1 MIDSIKITSLTNIG
15 ANLSYTSIFPV
26 VNITGTPITN
36 KANLQIIGN
45 YILSQAGGANMVQ
58 AAQAT
63 LAQSV
68 VNAAQPNI
76 TSVGTL
82 SISTLKISG
91 GVSGYILRTD
101 GAGNL
106 TWIASTAT
114 VSGSNTQIQFNNAGS
129 FGSSANLTYNNT
141 TGIFTAPFV
150 AGNGNGLS
158 NIQGANVSGFVA
170 NANIANTAFAVAAA
184 NVSGLGNIATINLT
198 GSNANV
204 LYGNGVFA
212 AIAGGANTGNITFV
226 NTTISAP
233 NDDDIVVQ
241 AMDSDGIVSSSLEL
255 SPGDTTRLE
264 QWSSQQSDTF
274 TTADWTTGVY
284 INQGGQGA
292 IQFTGAANIIAF
304 VNSLDGV
311 GHIYYSVNGG
321 PQLVYDGTSD
331 GGGNITFYTPT
342 LPATDPTVVTS
353 FEYFYSYNSG
363 FEIVSGE
370 GTEVNIYGGY
380 ADINLRTTGQQDI
393 NLDSSGDVILTA
405 NSTVNWTFASTG
417 NLTLPGNTFAVNY
430 ANGTQVSIGGGGAN
444 TGNVTFS
451 DQIVLGTGSNDG
463 SGGLYLAPGSNSIA
477 NSALQYL
484 RVRGGDVVTHIHLDT
499 GNNAFY
505 DQYFGNDAKYVKLEA
520 GDAGN
525 VVIGTDDANGNQYSW
540 SFTSDGNLILAD
552 GNSIITSIANSS
564 LDPNN
569 ANVSTMVFTPDQN
582 YTSQALVID
591 PTGPSHIHL
600 RAPGANIDEPDANIF
615 LGGEESSFEVGY
627 YNGAAP
633 NLFIHSNNNTWTFD
647 NGGTLLFPRDTD
659 PNTADPILAIVGGAN
674 PSISA
679 IDASLA
685 GPANL
690 GISALTTIFSGV
702 SGDEIKIYPDDGEIS
717 STANLQIWANSGGN
731 TEYSWTFGT
740 DGSLTLPIGVS
751 IDYNENVQYPKI
763 IADSGKLF
771 SVQGQGNTGS
781 AALAWTIDPNAASQY
796 AAVAVTRAGGDDLAK
811 VVLQAQSNSGDV
823 ATAKTWQFSETGNLT
838 LPLGSIVYETNI
850 PDQSLSGSA
859 IALKPIGGTTANQQL
874 LIYPTAADGDHIHMT
889 SGNLYTT
896 ELFLGSDNFYVKLAN
911 TGNVVINSNNG
922 NSNTAM
928 WTFDTAG
935 NLTAPGVVDATGFT
949 GDGSTLSNVA
959 TKVTSSWTLASG
971 NNTVSISVPGSGT
984 YTIWINGNIPN
995 GIVTY
1000 IATAVVTN
1008 TNVPVLGDQYGWY
1021 YEVGNALVLTSIP
1034 NQFVGTA
1041 GAISN
1046 VNTYLGNTANVFTFG
1061 ITNNSGNAA
1070 VVNYGYTKL

>member
-1 MIDSIKITSLTNIG
+1 MA
-15 ANLSYTSIFPV
+15 ANLL
-26 VNITGTPITN
+26 PI
-36 KANLQIIGN
+36 
-45 YILSQAGGANMVQ
+45 
-58 AAQAT
+58 
-63 LAQSV
+63 
-68 VNAAQPNI
+68 
-76 TSVGTL
+76 
-82 SISTLKISG
+82 
-91 GVSGYILRTD
+91 
-101 GAGNL
+101 
-106 TWIASTAT
+106 
-114 VSGSNTQIQFNNAGS
+114 
-129 FGSSANLTYNNT
+129 
-141 TGIFTAPFV
+141 
-150 AGNGNGLS
+150 
-158 NIQGANVSGFVA
+158 
-170 NANIANTAFAVAAA
+170 
-184 NVSGLGNIATINLT
+184 
-198 GSNANV
+198 
-204 LYGNGVFA
+204 
-212 AIAGGANTGNITFV
+212 
-226 NTTISAP
+226 
-233 NDDDIVVQ
+233 
-241 AMDSDGIVSSSLEL
+241 
-255 SPGDTTRLE
+255 
-264 QWSSQQSDTF
+264 
-274 TTADWTTGVY
+274 
-284 INQGGQGA
+284 
-292 IQFTGAANIIAF
+292 
-304 VNSLDGV
+304 
-311 GHIYYSVNGG
+311 
-321 PQLVYDGTSD
+321 TSD
-331 GGGNITFYTPT
+331 GGFTSGGNI
-342 LPATDPTVVTS
+342 
-353 FEYFYSYNSG
+353 N
-363 FEIVSGE
+363 
-370 GTEVNIYGGY
+370 
-380 ADINLRTTGQQDI
+380 
-393 NLDSSGDVILTA
+393 SSGDPSSAPSLNDFFSITSAA
-405 NSTVNWTFASTG
+405 NFAIVTDNANTDQTWTFDDLG

-430 ANGTQVSIGGGGAN
+430 ANGTQVSIGGGSGN
-444 TGNVTFS
+444 TGNVTFDDVTVQGVNQLNLS
-451 DQIVLGTGSNDG
+451 AGADFTANLA
-463 SGGLYLAPGSNSIA
+463 YL
-477 NSALQYL
+477 Q
-484 RVRGGDVVTHIHLDT
+484 VRSGDVASHIHFDT
-499 GNNAFY
+499 GNNEAY
-505 DQYFGNDAKYVKLEA
+505 DLIVGNDDKFVQVSST
-520 GDAGN
+520 GN
-525 VVIGTDDANGNQYSW
+525 IIMSSYDGN
-540 SFTSDGNLILAD
+540 TSYTWTLDTTGNLILAG
-552 GNSIITSIANSS
+552 GNSVIQSIANSS

-647 NGGTLLFPRDTD
+647 TTGILVFPRDTG
-659 PNTADPILAIVGGAN
+659 PNTTDPILTIVGGAN

-751 IDYNENVQYPKI
+751 IDYNGNVQYPKI

-889 SGNLYTT
+889 SGNLYAT
-896 ELFLGSDNFYVKLAN
+896 ELFLGSDNLYVKLAN
-911 TGNVVINSNNG
+911 TGNVVINSSDG

-959 TKVTSSWTLASG
+959 TKVEGSWTLASG

-1021 YEVGNALVLTSIP
+1021 YAVGNALVLTSIP